1 LQVGKKG
8 YVQMQTNYGA
18 LNLEIHCD
26 WAPRTSWNF
35 MTLCRKGYF
44 NDTKFHR
51 LVPGFVLQGGDPTG
65 TGAGGVS
72 AWGKPFRDEFDS
84 RLLHDRRGI
93 LSMANSG
100 ENTNNSQFFITL
112 QPAPHLDLK
121 HPIFGRLV
129 GGGSVLDAIEA
140 IGSEQKERP
149 NEDIVIM
156 GTQIIV
162 DPIPEADELLTQAVL
177 RAQNQRLGRTTA
189 IPPNPAQQ
197 QSATLMRHKQE
208 QHGDPQA
215 CGARPLSQ
223 QSGGGDSSSRSRKA
237 KAAPPHDT
245 AAMLAFMKSEGALV
259 DERRTAAEPAS
270 KKKKLSGF
278 ENW

>member
-1 LQVGKKG
+1 
-8 YVQMQTNYGA
+8 VQLQTNYGA

-26 WAPRTSWNF
+26 SAPRTAWNF
-35 MTLCRKGYF
+35 MTLCSKGYY

-100 ENTNNSQFFITL
+100 PNTNNSQFFVTL

-129 GGGSVLDAIEA
+129 GGANVLDAIEA
-140 IGSEQKERP
+140 IGSGPKEKP
-149 NEDIVIM
+149 NEDIVIL
-156 GTQIIV
+156 GTQIV
-162 DPIPEADELLTQAVL
+162 LSPISEADELLTQAL
-177 RAQNQRLGRTTA
+177 LNAQNTRLGRTTA
-189 IPPNPAQQ
+189 IPPNQPPPQITAGVSSITSTLPQGEAQAQ
-197 QSATLMRHKQE
+197 REASRPRKVKADSA
-208 QHGDPQA
+208 A
-215 CGARPLSQ
+215 V
-223 QSGGGDSSSRSRKA
+223 
-237 KAAPPHDT
+237 
-245 AAMLAFMKSEGALV
+245 LAFMKSEGALA
-259 DERRTAAEPAS
+259 DEGRPAANPAS
-270 KKKKLSGF
+270 KKQKLSGF
-278 ENW
+278 SNW

>member
-1 LQVGKKG
+1 
-8 YVQMQTNYGA
+8 MQTNYGA

-26 WAPRTSWNF
+26 WSPRTAWNF
-35 MTLCRKGYF
+35 MTLCQKGYF

-100 ENTNNSQFFITL
+100 ENTNNSQFFVTL

-129 GGGSVLDAIEA
+129 GGGNVLNAIEA
-140 IGSEQKERP
+140 IGSGPNERP
-149 NEDIVIM
+149 NEEIVIL

-162 DPIPEADELLTQAVL
+162 NPISEADELLTQSL
-177 RAQNQRLGRTTA
+177 LDAQNQRFKRTTA
-189 IPPNPAQQ
+189 IPPSQSQQ
-197 QSATLMRHKQE
+197 QSTIRQ
-208 QHGDPQA
+208 QGDTQA
-215 CGARPLSQ
+215 QADTNRSQ
-223 QSGGGDSSSRSRKA
+223 KVKAPRS
-237 KAAPPHDT
+237 DT

-259 DERRTAAEPAS
+259 DEGRSAAEPAS
-270 KKKKLSGF
+270 KKKKMSGF